1 MRDHRK
7 LEAFA
12 LADALTLRVYR
23 ATSHFPNHEQYG
35 LTSQLRR
42 AAVSVGA
49 NIVEGSARAT
59 EADYARFLNVAYSS
73 ACELEYEISIAI
85 RLGYVPFDAEA
96 ELRSL
101 ASRTCRALRGLVSAF
116 ASGARSRRSGQRP
129 EPSAQ
134 SPRQRAR

>member
-7 LEAFA
+7 LEAFT
-12 LADALTLRVYR
+12 LADALTMCVYR
-23 ATSHFPNHEQYG
+23 VTSHFPMHKRYG

-59 EADYARFLNVAYSS
+59 AADYAHFLNVAYSS

-85 RLGYVPFDAEA
+85 RLGYVPQSAES
-96 ELRSL
+96 ELLSL
-101 ASRTCRALRGLVSAF
+101 ASRTCRALHGLARAF
-116 ASGARSRRSGQRP
+116 R
-129 EPSAQ
+129 
-134 SPRQRAR
+134 